1 MKRFIEGE
9 NRFQST
15 LFPES
20 LEDYIADDNPV
31 RVIDAFV
38 DRLDLKQLGF
48 DRAEPSA
55 IGRPAYEPT
64 VMLKIYVY
72 VYLNRLTTT
81 RVLEQETHRNVD
93 LIWLTGRLMHGSLD
107 KTIGEFRRNNRK
119 AIRRV
124 CADFVEKHLPGAEGC
139 LSRCGVSD

>member
-38 DRLDLKQLGF
+38 DRLDLKQL
-48 DRAEPSA
+48 AL
-55 IGRPAYEPT
+55 IGRSPVRSA
-64 VMLKIYVY
+64 VRRM
-72 VYLNRLTTT
+72 NR
-81 RVLEQETHRNVD
+81 Q
-93 LIWLTGRLMHGSLD
+93 
-107 KTIGEFRRNNRK
+107 
-119 AIRRV
+119 
-124 CADFVEKHLPGAEGC
+124 
-139 LSRCGVSD
+139 